1 MISAYSEIL
10 YDGMRAEKRLFR
22 GVRKKMGLKTTVGVG
37 ALVALGCAVG
47 AFYWLHARA
56 GQPLPEVASPE
67 PPGFQES
74 LVANPQPNAKPGKSS
89 HSASSKKTAPPAP
102 VELLLKT
109 GEVLNYTANVAK
121 LEDVATLTLKVAGKG
136 SFLGKSVWHLQAAAH
151 TLNPL
156 RMVFELD
163 DQFDSYSDAGTLA
176 SVQYEMRLS
185 ERGQKVKSV
194 QRMTATGKEPA
205 PPDAT
210 AARVAP
216 GTRDPLGM
224 MQFLRTVDWV
234 GTRQVSSP
242 VYDGHKLYDVRARLA
257 SASVAVGVPAGDF
270 RACKIEIRVFENRV
284 ESKDASF
291 TLYLANDAVR
301 TPVLLEAI
309 MPFATARVELVK
321 EKPEASRTEN
331 PN

>member
-1 MISAYSEIL
+1 MGTKMI
-10 YDGMRAEKRLFR
+10 
-22 GVRKKMGLKTTVGVG
+22 VGIC
-37 ALVALGCAVG
+37 ALVTLGCGAG
-47 AFYWLHARA
+47 AFYWLHPRA
-56 GQPLPEVASPE
+56 GQPLPEVVSPE
-67 PPGFQES
+67 PPGFHEALLAS
-74 LVANPQPNAKPGKSS
+74 AQPNAKPGKSS
-89 HSASSKKTAPPAP
+89 RSAGSKKSAPPP
-102 VELLLKT
+102 LVELALKT

-121 LEDVATLTLKVAGKG
+121 LEDVAMLTLKVAGKG
-136 SFLGKSVWHLQAAAH
+136 NFLGKSVWHLQAAAH

-163 DQFDSYSDAGTLA
+163 DQFDSYSDSRTLA

-205 PPDAT
+205 PADAT

-216 GTRDPLGM
+216 GTRDPLGF
-224 MQFLRTVDWV
+224 MQFLRTVDWA

-242 VYDGHKLYDVRARLA
+242 VYDGHKLYDVRAKLA
-257 SASVAVGVPAGDF
+257 SASVAVGVPAGDY
-270 RACKIEIRVFENRV
+270 RASKIEIHVFENGA

-321 EKPEASRTEN
+321 EKPEAGRTEN